1 MTNYIYSPAF
11 KQKLLDMQVTGI
23 SWAILSKNKN
33 KRVVNINCLQ
43 VCLDIGSIRKIL
55 QISEYKWVQK
65 IKEKDNIKE
74 ET

>member
-43 VCLDIGSIRKIL
+43 VCLDTESIRKIL

-65 IKEKDNIKE
+65 IKEKDDIKE

>member
-43 VCLDIGSIRKIL
+43 VCLDTGSIRKIL

-65 IKEKDNIKE
+65 IKERDDIKE

>member
-43 VCLDIGSIRKIL
+43 VCLDTGSIRKIL

-65 IKEKDNIKE
+65 IKEKDDIKE